1 VVKWILVLVLALL
14 LLAAPLTSFASE
26 EHPDVAVM
34 TKQCGEV
41 VMSITCPSAGYG
53 KLNCL
58 KTSLMLKTRDGQTKR
73 LTNPKGMEDYTATG
87 LTCSASKVNKASY
100 FVVSYGEL
108 PSGCEFCEW
117 YHLYDA
123 KGNSLTSS
131 NPPLLENPNA
141 PPAQNMAPN
150 NKEFDELN
158 GKLGLEKFT
167 VKYLTCD
174 GTTSDSKGNAICF
187 KER

>member
-1 VVKWILVLVLALL
+1 VVKSIPALALAL
-14 LLAAPLTSFASE
+14 TLLAPPWTSFASG

-34 TKQCGEV
+34 TKRCGEV
-41 VMSITCPSAGYG
+41 VMSITCPSDGHG

-58 KTSLMLKTRDGQTKR
+58 KTSLTLKTKDGQTQR

-100 FVVSYGEL
+100 FVVGYGEL

-123 KGNSLTSS
+123 KGTSLTSS
-131 NPPLLENPNA
+131 SPPLLENPNG

-150 NKEFDELN
+150 NKEFDALN
-158 GKLGLEKFT
+158 AKLGLGKFT
-167 VKYLTCD
+167 VNYLTCD